1 MRAKHL
7 IIVDYNPAWPELFEQ
22 EKAHLLAALGDRVET
37 IEHFGS
43 TSVPGLAAKPVIDI
57 LIGVR
62 DLAEVERFCIAA
74 ITGLGYEYVPDYED
88 EMPNRRYFRRSD
100 ADGVR
105 THHVH
110 LWPVDHPDYDRHIVF
125 RDYLRTHPDE
135 AAAYEAV
142 KRELITQFDDG
153 NDYAEAKS
161 VFVLPCEERAFAWRA
176 GLDEPAAS
184 E

>member
-74 ITGLGYEYVPDYED
+74 ITGL
-88 EMPNRRYFRRSD
+88 RYFRRSD

-110 LWPVDHPDYDRHIVF
+110 LWPLDHPDYDRHIVF